1 MAKNLRWGRRRFP
14 PKCMY
19 SAVSG
24 ILFFEH
30 GFNGKVCFVRIA
42 KWKVAKRLS
51 YKWENG
57 ENVILHRKGE
67 RYPVDCEMNAKRFKR
82 HLRFIGRA
90 MRNTY
95 HWVAATFILNAA
107 DRPSGTAW
115 HLPGGW

>member
-1 MAKNLRWGRRRFP
+1 MAKKLRWGHRLFL
-14 PKCMY
+14 PKYMY
-19 SAVSG
+19 SAVG
-24 ILFFEH
+24 GTPFFEH
-30 GFNGKVCFVRIA
+30 GFYGKVCFVRIA

-51 YKWENG
+51 SKWENR
-57 ENVILHRKGE
+57 EKVISYNTGK
-67 RYPVDCEMNAKRFKR
+67 RYPVDCEINAKRFKR

-90 MRNTY
+90 MRKKY